1 MAKIGRPTK
10 LTPAVQEAIL
20 TAIEYGMPLSHA
32 AAYGG
37 VDADTVLNWRK
48 AGEALQ
54 TRLDAGEALQL
65 DSTEQRY
72 VAFFG
77 AIQQSFAKAMLFHLQ
92 NLTDSAHVNPGNSM
106 WILERRW
113 PDIFGRPTQKLEHTG
128 PDGGPLAFRDDTLL
142 GLSDDDLRRNLAALG
157 RVAALVAL
165 ESGEPGDGDADGL
178 AGADSTGEK
187 E

>member
-10 LTPAVQEAIL
+10 LTPAVQEAIC
-20 TAIEYGMPLSHA
+20 TAIEYGMPLEKA
-32 AAYGG
+32 ADYGG
-37 VDADTVLNWRK
+37 VHEDTVLNWRK

-54 TRLDAGEALQL
+54 VRLDAGETLELTDTERRYL
-65 DSTEQRY
+65 D
-72 VAFFG
+72 FFG

-113 PDIFGRPTQKLEHTG
+113 PEIFGRPTQKLEHTG
-128 PDGGPLAFRDDTLL
+128 PGGGPVAFRDDTIASLN
-142 GLSDDDLRRNLAALG
+142 DDDLRRTLASLG

-165 ESGEPGDGDADGL
+165 EGGEPGALDEG
-178 AGADSTGEK
+178 GATGGDSTGE
-187 E
+187 EE

>member
-20 TAIEYGMPLSHA
+20 TAIEYGMPLKEA

-54 TRLDAGEALQL
+54 TRLDAGEALEL

-72 VAFFG
+72 LAFFG

-113 PDIFGRPTQKLEHTG
+113 PDIFGRPTQKLENTG
-128 PDGGPLAFRDDTLL
+128 AGGGPVATEIIIRYADDNDTP
-142 GLSDDDLRRNLAALG
+142 AT
-157 RVAALVAL
+157 
-165 ESGEPGDGDADGL
+165 SGPTPDTPERTAV
-178 AGADSTGEK
+178 
-187 E
+187 